1 MEKPNNLQ
9 DFIIPDYN
17 PQTPQDFIY
26 SINIHEIQNNFRDLS
41 IIQANQSFYQ
51 EDDLEMSFQND
62 IEYIKK
68 EEEEYR
74 KKKEEEYNNNKE
86 DYTNNS
92 QSQICDDS
100 FYIHPEQ
107 EFPEKKE
114 FEGSEIYPDKECP
127 TIRERVNEMLEQ
139 LSELCQDFSF
149 IDNMNQDNNQKIFLK
164 QTKILSGP
172 NFPEENEKEKKD
184 KIYSFEG
191 DKRKNKIDIPTNAIN
206 SKLPLKH
213 SSNCPIHNGHEVKID
228 IQQKSDNS
236 SQININPNT
245 SLIQNNSEIKIHIPE
260 ELNDSNKKQIEKN
273 STINGSTR
281 DSSQKN
287 NPNTSFID
295 KYKYPFKIIHP
306 NEEDLISKNM
316 NISSENLFSNFK
328 RKRESITKEVK
339 KNQESFKFKKSEDL
353 EKPILRKFKGYLRY
367 KKDNGIKEF
376 KDILDKDRN
385 FWDSFLKNSKPFEF
399 SIEGGGT
406 KIFNSYGKDLMDFI
420 FKRDDVDYLYNKF
433 ASDVSYIKHILKK
446 LNKSK
451 DYNRAYL
458 ITIKGLNKKYNGK
471 YIDEDL
477 DLGLEEYNKFIL

>member
-86 DYTNNS
+86 DYTNNN

-100 FYIHPEQ
+100 FYIHPKQ

-114 FEGSEIYPDKECP
+114 FEYSKISLDKECP
-127 TIRERVNEMLEQ
+127 TIRERDNEMFEQ

-191 DKRKNKIDIPTNAIN
+191 DKRKNKIDILTNAIN

-306 NEEDLISKNM
+306 KEEDLISKNM

-328 RKRESITKEVK
+328 RKRESITEKIK
-339 KNQESFKFKKSEDL
+339 KKHESFKLKKSEDL

-367 KKDNGIKEF
+367 KKDNKIKEF

-399 SIEGGGT
+399 KEGGKT
-406 KIFNSYGKDLMDFI
+406 KKFNSYGKDLMDFI
-420 FKRDDVDYLYNKF
+420 FKRDDVNYLYKKF
-433 ASDVSYIKHILKK
+433 ASDDDYINNILETKNEDYKGAYKIILK
-446 LNKSK
+446 N
-451 DYNRAYL
+451 
-458 ITIKGLNKKYNGK
+458 LNKKYNEK
-471 YIDEDL
+471 YKDEDL
-477 DLGLEEYNKFIL
+477 EFQF

>member
-1 MEKPNNLQ
+1 MKKPNNLQ
-9 DFIIPDYN
+9 DLIIPDYDYLI
-17 PQTPQDFIY
+17 PRDFL
-26 SINIHEIQNNFRDLS
+26 SSDLS
-41 IIQANQSFYQ
+41 ISYYP

-86 DYTNNS
+86 DYTNNN

-100 FYIHPEQ
+100 FYIHPKQ

-114 FEGSEIYPDKECP
+114 FEYSKISLDKECP
-127 TIRERVNEMLEQ
+127 TIRERDNEMLEQ

-149 IDNMNQDNNQKIFLK
+149 IDNMNQDNNQKIILK

-306 NEEDLISKNM
+306 KEEDLISKNM

-328 RKRESITKEVK
+328 RKRESITEKIK
-339 KNQESFKFKKSEDL
+339 KKHESFKLKKSEDL

-367 KKDNGIKEF
+367 KKDNKIKEF

-385 FWDSFLKNSKPFEF
+385 FWNSFLKNSKPFEF
-399 SIEGGGT
+399 KEGGKT
-406 KIFNSYGKDLMDFI
+406 KKFNSYGKDLMDFI
-420 FKRDDVDYLYNKF
+420 FKRDDVDYLYKKF
-433 ASDVSYIKHILKK
+433 ASDDNYINNIL
-446 LNKSK
+446 NEK
-451 DYNRAYL
+451 DEDYKGAYK
-458 ITIKGLNKKYNGK
+458 ITLKNLNKKYNEK
-471 YIDEDL
+471 YKDEDL
-477 DLGLEEYNKFIL
+477 EFQF